1 MPERIKI
8 LETPRDAMQGIKPF
22 IPTDKKADYLNALLK
37 VGFDTIDF
45 GSFVSPS
52 AIPQLRDTAEVLKK
66 LDLSQSDT
74 RLMTIVGNLRGAK
87 DATAFDEITF
97 LGYPHS
103 VSERFLMLNI
113 NSSLIKS
120 REVCADI
127 LEQCEKTERELV
139 VYLSMAFGNSYEEA
153 WSVDILKNECDML
166 HKMGVKYIALS
177 DTIGASYPASIAA
190 VFMALVPA
198 FPDIEFSLHLHTRL
212 HQVFEKLDAAYKY
225 GCMGFDGVM
234 NGLGGCPMAEH
245 ELVGNVRTGLILEY
259 LEKNKLE
266 TKIDKKAF
274 ENAITKSI
282 TTFALID
289 HQNKDQFLL

>member
-22 IPTDKKADYLNALLK
+22 IPTDKKADYINTLLK

-45 GSFVSPS
+45 GSFVSPF

-66 LDLSQSDT
+66 LDMSQCDS
-74 RLMTIVGNLRGAK
+74 RLMSIVGNLRGAK
-87 DATAFDEITF
+87 DATEFEEITF

-103 VSERFLMLNI
+103 VSDRFLMLNI

-120 REVCADI
+120 REACADI
-127 LEQCEKTERELV
+127 LEQCEKTGKELV
-139 VYLSMAFGNSYEEA
+139 VYLSMAFGNSYDEE
-153 WSVDILKNECDML
+153 WSVEILEKECSML
-166 HKMGVKYIALS
+166 HEIGVKYIALS

-190 VFMALVPA
+190 VFMAVVPA
-198 FPDIEFSLHLHTRL
+198 FPEIEFSLHLHTRL
-212 HQVFEKLDAAYKY
+212 HQVFEKLDAAYKH

-234 NGLGGCPMAEH
+234 NGLGGCPMADH
-245 ELVGNVRTGLILEY
+245 ELVGNVRTGMILEY
-259 LEKNKLE
+259 FEKNKLK
-266 TKIDKKAF
+266 TMIDKKAF
-274 ENAITKSI
+274 EDAITKSI

-289 HQNKDQFLL
+289 LQNKDHFLM